1 MNSIHVVISRDNT
14 GDHMHHSFEDAL
26 ADKCLVSGHYDVLL
40 IPHIYHLSE
49 ASLVWVSLPV
59 GSTEL
64 VFLSWMH
71 PRPSTA
77 LLHQHRCGIDE
88 SHVFNMA
95 AYQSEDD
102 CYAAIEALWAHN
114 IPDATS
120 KGSLS
125 EITDE
130 ITDRW
135 YPVMDG
141 SRCTNCGNCLQF
153 CIFNVYE
160 YDAEHHVTAANPENC
175 KPGCPA
181 CSRVCPK
188 SAISFPLYTKDE
200 AIAGAPGLFVTM
212 SSNPRKP
219 QASTGGSVCSLCGQK
234 PTLMLMTKSDPAA
247 ELCKQCG
254 RTIPATQKPAPQPP
268 QGALDDLDSLVD
280 DLEKLA
286 QKRL

>member
-14 GDHMHHSFEDAL
+14 GDLMHHSFEDAL
-26 ADKCLVSGHYDVLL
+26 AEKCRVSGHFDVLL
-40 IPHIYHLSE
+40 IPHSYHLSE
-49 ASLVWVSLPV
+49 TSPVWDSLPV
-59 GSTEL
+59 VSTEF
-64 VFLSWMH
+64 VFLSWIH
-71 PRPSTA
+71 TRPAAA
-77 LLHQHRCGIDE
+77 LLQKHGCGIDA

-95 AYQSEDD
+95 AYQSEDE
-102 CYAAIEALWAHN
+102 CYEAVWALYAHN
-114 IPDATS
+114 ELGATV
-120 KGSLS
+120 GSLS
-125 EITDE
+125 EITE
-130 ITDRW
+130 EVTDRW

-160 YDAEHHVTAANPENC
+160 YDAEHRVTATNPENC

-181 CSRVCPK
+181 CSRVCPN
-188 SAISFPLYTKDE
+188 SAISFPLYSKDE
-200 AIAGAPGLFVTM
+200 SIAGAPGLFVTM

-219 QASTGGSVCSLCGQK
+219 QVSTGGAVCSLCGQK
-234 PTLMLMTKSDPAA
+234 PTLMLMTKFDPAA

-254 RTIPATQKPAPQPP
+254 RPMLSVQKPVPLPP